1 MIVDKLSN
9 ATLYQRLT
17 PRISIALEYL
27 QSTDFSKLEPGK
39 YEVAGKEIYALVSA
53 YNTKKLE
60 DARWEAHRKYLDI
73 QYVIE
78 GAEQMGFT
86 PIDNLK
92 QVDEYSQEKDILF
105 FTGSGDY
112 VTIEAGMFAFF
123 FPQDGH
129 QPCVEIGESKLVKK
143 VVIKVLMDQ

>member
-39 YEVAGKEIYALVSA
+39 YEVDGKEVYALVSA

-86 PIDNLK
+86 PIDKLT
-92 QVDEYSQEKDILF
+92 QVDDYNNEKDILF

-112 VTIEAGMFAFF
+112 ATIEAGMFAIF

-129 QPCVEIGESKLVKK
+129 QPCVEISESKPVKK
-143 VVIKVLMDQ
+143 VVIKVLMDH